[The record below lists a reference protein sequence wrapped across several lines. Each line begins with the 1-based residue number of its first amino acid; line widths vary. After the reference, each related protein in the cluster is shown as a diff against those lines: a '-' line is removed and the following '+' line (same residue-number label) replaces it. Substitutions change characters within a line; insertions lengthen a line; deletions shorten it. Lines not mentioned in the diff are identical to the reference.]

1 MLYLL
6 YGPDEFTRSEALAAF
21 RAELSADLLSLNSAR
36 LDGRTLKLNDL
47 MVACEAVPF
56 LADHRLVIVVD
67 ALKHLKA
74 GKARDEL
81 RAFLEQ
87 VPPSCKL
94 VFLEQDD
101 FDKRSSLY
109 TYLKKHGQV
118 QEFVPRQGSDLLRW
132 IGEQASARGVRMAR
146 GPAQHLVDYVGN
158 DSRTLMTELDKLA
171 SYVGQGGNIT
181 EESITRLV
189 QDSHETNLFAF
200 LDSLSQRQRGAA
212 IQQLHEL
219 LREGQAIPYIVF
231 MLARQVRIL
240 LSVKDLATQRMRAD
254 AIASQLR
261 QKPFVIKKALQQ
273 VQAFSSSELETLHH
287 RLLELDHAIKTGK
300 INAPAALDLLVL
312 EVCG

>member
-1 MLYLL
+1 VLYLL

-21 RAELSADLLSLNSAR
+21 RAELPADLLHLNSAR
-36 LDGRTLKLNDL
+36 LDGRNLKLNDL

-81 RAFLEQ
+81 RTFLEQ

-118 QEFVPRQGSDLLRW
+118 QEFVPRQGADLLRW
-132 IGEQASARGVRMAR
+132 LGEQANARGVRMAR
-146 GPAQHLVDYVGN
+146 SPAQHLVDYVGN

-171 SYVGQGGNIT
+171 SYVGQGMEIT

-189 QDSHETNLFAF
+189 QDSHEANLFAF

-219 LREGQAIPYIVF
+219 LREGQAIAYIVF
-231 MLARQVRIL
+231 MLARQVRVL
-240 LSVKDLATQRMRAD
+240 LNVKELATQRMRTD

-273 VQAFSSSELETLHH
+273 VQAFSTSELETLHH
-287 RLLELDHAIKTGK
+287 RLLALDHAIKTGK

-312 EVCG
+312 DVCG

>member
-21 RAELSADLLSLNSAR
+21 RADLPADLLHLNSAR
-36 LDGRTLKLNDL
+36 LDGRNLKLNDL

-118 QEFVPRQGSDLLRW
+118 QEFVPRQGADLLRW
-132 IGEQASARGVRMAR
+132 LGEQASARGVQMAR

-171 SYVGQGGNIT
+171 SYVGQGGKIT
-181 EESITRLV
+181 EERITRLV

-240 LSVKDLATQRMRAD
+240 LSVKELATQRMRAD

-273 VQAFSSSELETLHH
+273 VQAFSPSELETLHH
-287 RLLELDHAIKTGK
+287 RLLALDHAIKTGK